1 VAAPAPLSA
10 VPDLAGRTALVT
22 GSSRGIGAAVA
33 RRLAD
38 LGAVVA
44 VHYRAGRS
52 SAERTRRDLEGAG
65 HVVVQA
71 DLADPAGVASM
82 VDAVVADLGGID
94 VLVNNAGIYVA
105 HPLDG
110 VDYETWQAAWRR
122 TLDVNVVGA
131 ANVTWCVARHMI
143 DAGRGGRIVN
153 VSSRGAFRGE
163 PDHPA
168 YGASK
173 AAMNAM
179 GQSLA
184 QHLAPRGITV
194 TTVAPGFVD
203 TDMAAA
209 VLDGP
214 QGDAVRAQS
223 PLGRVATADEIADL
237 VAFLATDRA
246 VIATGAIVDA
256 NGASYLRT

>member
-1 VAAPAPLSA
+1 ML
-10 VPDLAGRTALVT
+10 DFTGHTALVT

-33 RRLAD
+33 RRLAG
-38 LGAVVA
+38 LGAAVA
-44 VHYRAGRS
+44 VHYRADS
-52 SAERTRRDLEGAG
+52 DSAAETAATLPDDG
-65 HVVVQA
+65 HVMVQA
-71 DLADPAGVASM
+71 DLTDPAAVATM
-82 VDAVVADLGGID
+82 VDTVVGDLGGID
-94 VLVNNAGIYVA
+94 VLVNNAGIYTD
-105 HPLDG
+105 HPLDA
-110 VDYETWQAAWRR
+110 VDYRSWQAAWRR
-122 TLDVNVVGA
+122 TFDVNLFGA

-143 DAGRGGRIVN
+143 ATGRAGRVVN

-173 AAMNAM
+173 AAMNSM

-184 QHLAPRGITV
+184 QHLAPYGIAV

-203 TDMAAA
+203 TEMAADILA
-209 VLDGP
+209 GP
-214 QGDAVRAQS
+214 AGDAIRAQS

-237 VAFLATDRA
+237 VAFLASEQA